1 MTDLYVRRGE
11 PPTVRKRAIYIL
23 MLLLVAGL
31 AVFGLRHGCAR
42 RQAPEAVDTEPERD
56 LLDIGRLPEAPAP
69 SPTAPAPTPE
79 TPARTRTPAAPP
91 ATPATAPAA
100 TRPAPTAASVTP
112 QFSEARRLFDEG
124 QFQAARELC
133 QQLLE
138 QNLDPA
144 TRDQVIDLLG
154 KAGMELLLTP
164 RPMPEKIDYTVQSGD
179 SLARLARRF
188 NTTVELLQ
196 KSNNIRGSLIRIG
209 DRLRIF
215 QGEFSVKVNKT
226 TNILD
231 LYLDG
236 KLFKR
241 YRVGTGEYARTPV
254 GEFTITDRI
263 PQPTWWRPDGK
274 AIPFGDPENELGTHW
289 LSLDIRGYGL
299 HGTWEP
305 ETIGQ
310 QASAGCVRMLNE
322 EIEELFTILPVGTPV
337 VIVD

>member
-11 PPTVRKRAIYIL
+11 PPVVRRRAFFI
-23 MLLLVAGL
+23 LLLLLAAALVVAGL
-31 AVFGLRHGCAR
+31 RYGCAR
-42 RQAPEAVDTEPERD
+42 RAGPEGNAAEPAED
-56 LLDIGRLPEAPAP
+56 LLEIGRLAEAPRAEAAAP
-69 SPTAPAPTPE
+69 DAAVQPQPRP
-79 TPARTRTPAAPP
+79 TPAAAPARP
-91 ATPATAPAA
+91 ATGPTRSPAP
-100 TRPAPTAASVTP
+100 RPASTSVP
-112 QFSEARRLFDEG
+112 QLSEVRRLHDEG
-124 QFQAARELC
+124 QFQAVREKGL
-133 QQLLE
+133 QLLE
-138 QNLDPA
+138 TNLDA
-144 TRDQVIDLLG
+144 ASREQVIDLLG
-154 KAGMELLLTP
+154 QAGMTLLLTP
-164 RPMPEKIDYTVQSGD
+164 RPMPEKIDYTVQSGE
-179 SLARLARRF
+179 SLARLAKRF

-196 KSNNIRGSLIRIG
+196 ESNNIRGSMIRIG

-215 QGEFSVKVNKT
+215 QGEFSVQVSKSRNV
-226 TNILD
+226 LD

-241 YRVGTGEYARTPV
+241 YRVGTGEYSRTPV

-274 AIPFGDPENELGTHW
+274 AIPYGDPENELGTHW

-305 ETIGQ
+305 DTIGL

-337 VIVD
+337 AIVE